1 MDNKELKQYFELN
14 CKPSASERSG
24 QKLGPE
30 YECLVLIPDR
40 KNASGQSYRP
50 LGMDEQEGVP
60 GVLRRFQE
68 IGAMRGEVWEGKFE
82 GENLIGLQ
90 NQEGAS
96 ITIEPGGQIEL
107 SDQPMDHLSQV
118 ETSIR
123 NFVRDLKESIRSIH
137 GRLLFLGAQPLFDLD
152 AIVLS
157 PKKRYRIMYRH
168 MPEVGSL
175 GQWMMKATAGTQLS
189 LDYAS
194 LEDLE
199 RKFRVLCRLSPFLT
213 AIFSNSPLHLG
224 KPSGYK
230 SFRSHIW
237 QNTDGTRSGI
247 PGSFIRKDF
256 TIEDYIDWALLASPY
271 HLNRQGEIHELMDH
285 SFRNLMDGSYPQI
298 KTDFEDWKD
307 HLGMLFP
314 EIRIKNIIEIR
325 SIDTLNPE
333 YVLAVPALLQ
343 ALIYDES
350 VFGKLESMMMDLPEN
365 EFPWYQQVA
374 ARDGLAGQ
382 VNQINFSH
390 FAKKLMEM
398 ALESL
403 TLSEGCRLAL
413 FFDRYTRHGLSPA
426 DLVLERF
433 YSADENPLKW
443 IHKELQ
449 SDEEKQSSFINF
461 PCDVDEH
468 PTSWVSH

>member
-1 MDNKELKQYFELN
+1 
-14 CKPSASERSG
+14 
-24 QKLGPE
+24 
-30 YECLVLIPDR
+30 
-40 KNASGQSYRP
+40 
-50 LGMDEQEGVP
+50 
-60 GVLRRFQE
+60 
-68 IGAMRGEVWEGKFE
+68 
-82 GENLIGLQ
+82 
-90 NQEGAS
+90 
-96 ITIEPGGQIEL
+96 
-107 SDQPMDHLSQV
+107 
-118 ETSIR
+118 
-123 NFVRDLKESIRSIH
+123 
-137 GRLLFLGAQPLFDLD
+137 
-152 AIVLS
+152 
-157 PKKRYRIMYRH
+157 
-168 MPEVGSL
+168 
-175 GQWMMKATAGTQLS
+175 
-189 LDYAS
+189 
-194 LEDLE
+194 
-199 RKFRVLCRLSPFLT
+199 
-213 AIFSNSPLHLG
+213 
-224 KPSGYK
+224 
-230 SFRSHIW
+230 
-237 QNTDGTRSGI
+237 
-247 PGSFIRKDF
+247 
-256 TIEDYIDWALLASPY
+256 
-271 HLNRQGEIHELMDH
+271 MDH

-343 ALIYDES
+343 ALIYDET
-350 VFGKLESMMMDLPEN
+350 VFGKLESIMMDLPEN

-382 VNQINFSH
+382 VNQVNFSH

-413 FFDRYTRHGLSPA
+413 FFDRYTRHGFSPA
-426 DLVLERF
+426 DLVLERY

-461 PCDVDEH
+461 PCDVDEN

>member
-1 MDNKELKQYFELN
+1 
-14 CKPSASERSG
+14 
-24 QKLGPE
+24 
-30 YECLVLIPDR
+30 
-40 KNASGQSYRP
+40 
-50 LGMDEQEGVP
+50 
-60 GVLRRFQE
+60 
-68 IGAMRGEVWEGKFE
+68 
-82 GENLIGLQ
+82 
-90 NQEGAS
+90 
-96 ITIEPGGQIEL
+96 
-107 SDQPMDHLSQV
+107 
-118 ETSIR
+118 
-123 NFVRDLKESIRSIH
+123 
-137 GRLLFLGAQPLFDLD
+137 
-152 AIVLS
+152 
-157 PKKRYRIMYRH
+157 MYRH
-168 MPEVGSL
+168 MPKVGSL
-175 GQWMMKATAGTQLS
+175 GQWMMKATAGCQLS

-194 LEDLE
+194 IEDLE

-224 KPSGYK
+224 KPSGFK

-247 PGSFIRKDF
+247 PGAFIRKDF
-256 TIEDYIDWALLASPY
+256 TIEDYIDWTLLASPY

-343 ALIYDES
+343 ALIYDET

-382 VNQINFSH
+382 VNQVNFSH

-449 SDEEKQSSFINF
+449 SDEEKQISFINF
-461 PCDVDEH
+461 SCDVDEN